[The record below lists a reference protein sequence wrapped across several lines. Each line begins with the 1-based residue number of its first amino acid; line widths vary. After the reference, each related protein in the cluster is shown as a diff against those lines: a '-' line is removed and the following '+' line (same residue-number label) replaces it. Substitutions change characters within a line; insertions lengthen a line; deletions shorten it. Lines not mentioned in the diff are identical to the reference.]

1 MALSFNSNLR
11 CNPSYRGPII
21 IEDRNWVRILDCNGE
36 VSREATLG
44 SASGYPVRG
53 YWENDYVVVEM
64 SNGRRMKIDGCIG
77 YL

>member
-11 CNPSYRGPII
+11 CNPSYRGPIS
-21 IEDRNWVRILDCNGE
+21 ILDCNGE